1 MSRIDKY
8 DSKDG
13 GFRAPMGFALPAGD
27 IGLAIGVGL
36 DANGRLVR
44 GSGNTGVKGV
54 LVLTQVK
61 AVGDIVDTMTDG
73 ELVEFPGVAGT
84 NYYSDAAGAISSA
97 ATTTAGTVT
106 TPSTYVGHT
115 VEGTRLIARVAR

>member
-13 GFRAPMGFALPAGD
+13 GFRAPLGFDLPEGD

-36 DANGRLVR
+36 DANGRVVR

-61 AVGDIVDTMTDG
+61 NIGDIVDVMTDG

-84 NYYSDAAGAISSA
+84 NYYADAAGVVGTG
-97 ATTTAGTVT
+97 ATEADGTTAT
-106 TPSTYVGHT
+106 TYVGCT
-115 VEGTRLIARVAR
+115 VEGSRLVVRSAR